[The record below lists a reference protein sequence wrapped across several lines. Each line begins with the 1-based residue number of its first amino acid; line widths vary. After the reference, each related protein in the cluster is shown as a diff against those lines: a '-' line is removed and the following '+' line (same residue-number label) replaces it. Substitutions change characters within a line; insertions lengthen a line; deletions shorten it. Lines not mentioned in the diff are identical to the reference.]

1 MSFADPIEEHRS
13 PEKRKKF
20 TRKSS
25 KLQPRRL
32 EKSSGGNTGVEDEGK
47 EEVTG
52 ETSTPL
58 YLPLVDCNV
67 SAKVLIP
74 QLDLM

>member
-32 EKSSGGNTGVEDEGK
+32 EKDSSGDAGVGHEGK
-47 EEVTG
+47 EDVTVEV
-52 ETSTPL
+52 STPL
-58 YLPLVDCNV
+58 YLPLLDCNV
-67 SAKVLIP
+67 SAEVLIP